1 MLSMKRS
8 TLLLFILLLTG
19 ALFAQRNLAPPVT
32 LESPKNTIWV
42 HLYYLQA
49 DSYQPEEAAKAMPL
63 ELDSA
68 DRVEKAIELK
78 QVLDGKGLFV
88 RLNELPADPNYID
101 STIMQSVYTP
111 FPSELPQVYLE
122 KVGGKW
128 YYSRESIA
136 ELDRVYSELY
146 PLGTEYLL
154 DIAPKWSMKEF
165 GGLKLWQWL
174 GLVGFFIVGYIL
186 HLLLKLIIR
195 PIIGKQ
201 IIGRLHLVD
210 EKSSLRNRLV
220 QVLSLLLVFFIL
232 KRLYPA
238 LQLPVRTAE
247 FFRVG
252 LAIFIGVLVAV
263 LLYRITR
270 VVIVYLE
277 KAAEATE
284 SKMDDQVLP
293 VIERSITVM
302 IVVGTLFYVL
312 SKLNVNVTALIAG
325 LSIGGIAL
333 ALAAQDTVKNLIGSI
348 MIFMDKPFQVG
359 DFVEIGGQFGSIIE
373 VGFRSTRIM
382 TKDSSVVSIPN
393 GQVANMNLRN
403 LGVRR
408 FRLLETEISLTY
420 DTPAYLIEQF
430 IEGVR
435 KLMRL
440 HPLVMPEEQYV
451 YFSKMADS
459 SLNVFVRVNID
470 TQVWAEELDVKQE
483 LYLDIIRMADEMGIR
498 FAFPSRT
505 LYIED
510 FPEKKSLVPDYS
522 EARTDIEQKRD
533 RYLAALQEKY
543 EQRPS
548 KADPPA

>member
-1 MLSMKRS
+1 M
-8 TLLLFILLLTG
+8 
-19 ALFAQRNLAPPVT
+19 
-32 LESPKNTIWV
+32 
-42 HLYYLQA
+42 
-49 DSYQPEEAAKAMPL
+49 
-63 ELDSA
+63 
-68 DRVEKAIELK
+68 
-78 QVLDGKGLFV
+78 
-88 RLNELPADPNYID
+88 
-101 STIMQSVYTP
+101 
-111 FPSELPQVYLE
+111 
-122 KVGGKW
+122 
-128 YYSRESIA
+128 
-136 ELDRVYSELY
+136 
-146 PLGTEYLL
+146 
-154 DIAPKWSMKEF
+154 
-165 GGLKLWQWL
+165 
-174 GLVGFFIVGYIL
+174 
-186 HLLLKLIIR
+186 
-195 PIIGKQ
+195 
-201 IIGRLHLVD
+201 
-210 EKSSLRNRLV
+210 V
-220 QVLSLLLVFFIL
+220 QVLSLLLVFISL

-270 VVIVYLE
+270 IIIVYLE

-293 VIERSITVM
+293 VIERSISVM

-333 ALAAQDTVKNLIGSI
+333 ALAAQDTVKNLIGSV

-359 DFVEIGGQFGSIIE
+359 DFVEIGGQFGSVVE

-382 TKDSSVVSIPN
+382 TKDSSVLSIPN

-408 FRLLETEISLTY
+408 FRLFETEIGLTY

-430 IEGVR
+430 IEGIR
-435 KLMRL
+435 KIMRL

-483 LYLDIIRMADEMGIR
+483 LYLDIIRMAYEMGIR

-522 EARTDIEQKRD
+522 EAKIDIEQKRD

-543 EQRPS
+543 EQRPA
-548 KADPPA
+548 KDDP

>member
-1 MLSMKRS
+1 MKRS
-8 TLLLFILLLTG
+8 TLLLFFILLTG

-49 DSYQPEEAAKAMPL
+49 DSYEPEKSARTMPVA
-63 ELDSA
+63 LDS
-68 DRVEKAIELK
+68 VERIGRALELK
-78 QVLDGKGLFV
+78 QILDGKGLYV
-88 RLNELPADPNYID
+88 RLNEIPAIANYVD
-101 STIMQSVYTP
+101 SSIMQSIYTP
-111 FPSELPQVYLE
+111 FPSELPEVYLE
-122 KVGGKW
+122 RKNGKW
-128 YYSRESIA
+128 YYAQETIA
-136 ELDRVYSELY
+136 SLERLHNDLY
-146 PLGTEYLL
+146 PLGTQYLL
-154 DIAPKWSMKEF
+154 DIAPQWSMKEF
-165 GGLKLWQWL
+165 VGLKLWQWF
-174 GLVGFFIVGYIL
+174 GLIGFFILGYVL
-186 HLLLKLIIR
+186 HLILKIIIR
-195 PIIGKQ
+195 PLIGKQ
-201 IIGRLHLVD
+201 IIARLHLVD
-210 EKSSLRNRLV
+210 EKSRLRDRLV
-220 QVLSLLLVFFIL
+220 QVLSLLLVFVIL

-270 VVIVYLE
+270 IIIVYLQ

-333 ALAAQDTVKNLIGSI
+333 ALAAQDTVKNLIGSV

-359 DFVEIGGQFGSIIE
+359 DFVEIGGQFGSVVE

-382 TKDSSVVSIPN
+382 TKDSSVLSIPN

-408 FRLLETEISLTY
+408 FRLFETEIGLTY

-430 IEGVR
+430 IEGIR
-435 KLMRL
+435 KIMRL

-483 LYLDIIRMADEMGIR
+483 LYLDIIRMAYEMGIR

-522 EARTDIEQKRD
+522 EAKIDIEQKRD

-543 EQRPS
+543 EQRPA
-548 KADPPA
+548 KDDPQA